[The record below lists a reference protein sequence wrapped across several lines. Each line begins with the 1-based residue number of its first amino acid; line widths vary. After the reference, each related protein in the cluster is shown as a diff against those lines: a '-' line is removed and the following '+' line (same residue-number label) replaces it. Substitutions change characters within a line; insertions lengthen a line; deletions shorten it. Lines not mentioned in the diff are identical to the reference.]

1 MKSKYE
7 LTIST
12 KYVPDWSYVQAIREL
27 FQNALDNEI
36 KNPANKME
44 FDYNSESE
52 VLRISNKT
60 SILEIESLL
69 LGNSTKANDKDT
81 IGQHGEGYKIAFMV
95 LLRENKKIKV
105 YNYGKKEIWE
115 AKLVRSRRYNNN
127 LVPVVIV
134 EKGAFWKQVP
144 DNDLIVEITGINPE
158 EYEAIVESNL
168 NLQDGLEYYEV
179 KDMGKILL
187 DKSQKG
193 KIYVCGLYICS
204 KQEFNYGYSFNPS
217 IISLDR
223 DRRLMSTIDVAWETS
238 LMWKKAFADD
248 FMKNEI
254 LEMMNDGATDVHYM
268 ESRAYLYDDTDLSIS
283 NALAKKFIEENGE
296 NAVPVDSN
304 SELSRV
310 NGTEN
315 RPVMVNSLVKNYI
328 KRATAVELPE
338 PPPEINLKEEFQK
351 LLDDIEHKLDNDDIE
366 RFIDLIEKI

>member
-1 MKSKYE
+1 
-7 LTIST
+7 
-12 KYVPDWSYVQAIREL
+12 
-27 FQNALDNEI
+27 
-36 KNPANKME
+36 ME

-60 SILEIESLL
+60 SVLEIESLL
-69 LGNSTKANDKDT
+69 LGNSTKSNDADT

-127 LVPVVIV
+127 LVPVVTV

-168 NLQDGLEYYEV
+168 NLQDELEYYEV

-187 DKSQKG
+187 DKAQKG

-204 KQEFNYGYSFNPS
+204 KQEFKYGYSFNPS

-238 LMWKKAFADD
+238 LMWKKAFADN

-268 ESRAYLYDDTDLSIS
+268 ESRVYLYDDIDLSIS

-351 LLDDIEHKLDNDDIE
+351 LLDDIQHKLDNADIE

>member
-1 MKSKYE
+1 MKSRYE

-12 KYVPDWSYVQAIREL
+12 KYVPDWTYIQAIREL

-36 KNPANKME
+36 KNKANKME

-168 NLQDGLEYYEV
+168 NLQDELEYYEV

-268 ESRAYLYDDTDLSIS
+268 ESRTYVYDDTDLSIS
-283 NALAKKFIEENGE
+283 NELAKKFIEENGE
-296 NAVPVDSN
+296 KAVPVDSN